1 MSVALSYGNTIIR
14 FGNVAISAGVVSPI
28 YNVSLIQDAHGSIAA
43 SPMSG
48 HPNQTVTLSN
58 TPATHYHFDS
68 YSVSGATLTGNQFK
82 LVDQDVTA
90 KGTFVEDDKYNL
102 TLQTNGYG
110 TISASKT
117 TGYAG
122 DTVTLSNTPS
132 ADCTFASYAATGATI
147 NGSTLTFGSQAATA
161 KANFNRNVHSVTV
174 QNDGHG
180 TVTASPSTG
189 YSGTQVTLNT
199 TPASNYELSGFTI
212 TGATLTGN
220 KFNIGTANVTAKAWF
235 KQDGYQYFCFMWQT
249 NNEGGAMGNQL
260 ALISNGQ
267 NYSGFAYVNGL
278 NDEWHGPTG
287 TNEVASHM
295 VDGNVSTKYMQ
306 EDYNWNN
313 YKGIVVFSST
323 TPLNPTG
330 MWYRTSNDQAGCA
343 GRSPYT
349 WKLLASK
356 TPITSWSANGWTTI
370 ASAYQDSTF
379 TGVKQNNTW
388 VRKNF

>member
-1 MSVALSYGNTIIR
+1 
-14 FGNVAISAGVVSPI
+14 
-28 YNVSLIQDAHGSIAA
+28 
-43 SPMSG
+43 
-48 HPNQTVTLSN
+48 
-58 TPATHYHFDS
+58 
-68 YSVSGATLTGNQFK
+68 
-82 LVDQDVTA
+82 
-90 KGTFVEDDKYNL
+90 
-102 TLQTNGYG
+102 
-110 TISASKT
+110 
-117 TGYAG
+117 
-122 DTVTLSNTPS
+122 
-132 ADCTFASYAATGATI
+132 
-147 NGSTLTFGSQAATA
+147 
-161 KANFNRNVHSVTV
+161 
-174 QNDGHG
+174 
-180 TVTASPSTG
+180 
-189 YSGTQVTLNT
+189 
-199 TPASNYELSGFTI
+199 
-212 TGATLTGN
+212 
-220 KFNIGTANVTAKAWF
+220 
-235 KQDGYQYFCFMWQT
+235 MWQT

-260 ALISNGQ
+260 ALISNNT